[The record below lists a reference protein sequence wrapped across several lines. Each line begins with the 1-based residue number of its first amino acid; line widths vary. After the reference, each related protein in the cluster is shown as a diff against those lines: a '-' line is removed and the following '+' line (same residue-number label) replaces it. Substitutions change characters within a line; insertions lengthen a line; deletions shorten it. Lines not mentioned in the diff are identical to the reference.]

1 METLPQLATEL
12 KVEQLATGRLEDV
25 GPPAE
30 VDGGSTVVMKGG
42 GHMAGLKVECRPDGT
57 WVEGRRAPS
66 RPRQRPLL
74 PPLLQASMTRV
85 LLLN

>member
-30 VDGGSTVVMKGG
+30 VDGGSNVVMKGG
-42 GHMAGLKVECRPDGT
+42 GAYGWPKGGV
-57 WVEGRRAPS
+57 
-66 RPRQRPLL
+66 
-74 PPLLQASMTRV
+74 
-85 LLLN
+85 